1 MPLLSEPSFWSS
13 FTQTEPHTLEVHY
26 KSLESCSYREMY
38 TIRYKDILRPLL
50 LDTDV
55 HSSLWMF
62 ISNMDSFKDSTQ
74 ACLPLNCQSF
84 LVLLIP
90 FWLWGTV
97 LKASKLPELTA
108 FAVLAIPDRPSHCF
122 LSGPWDPLEG
132 HLLCARD
139 PVLDAVCAVDQAN
152 MEGRIDKSCREAWC
166 VDASSYFFPLP
177 PWTVREASDRIQ
189 PTPTQTRNHGH
200 LLLST
205 NKLALSAWKLS
216 RKF

>member
-1 MPLLSEPSFWSS
+1 MSALEMSILLG
-13 FTQTEPHTLEVHY
+13 FTHLILTLGD
-26 KSLESCSYREMY
+26 SAQ
-38 TIRYKDILRPLL
+38 
-50 LDTDV
+50 
-55 HSSLWMF
+55 
-62 ISNMDSFKDSTQ
+62 SFK
-74 ACLPLNCQSF
+74 ALWVHCLCTSCY
-84 LVLLIP
+84 
-90 FWLWGTV
+90 
-97 LKASKLPELTA
+97 
-108 FAVLAIPDRPSHCF
+108 PDRPSHCF
-122 LSGPWDPLEG
+122 LSGPWDPLED

-139 PVLDAVCAVDQAN
+139 PVLDAICAVDQAN

-177 PWTVREASDRIQ
+177 PWTVREASDCIQ